1 LGERYQNRIQNK
13 NQMTSHS
20 RHSPFQARFGLVGA
34 FLLAALAMIYLSYA
48 LPRLLPG
55 DFVTAMYGS
64 SQVTLSAEDEAELRV
79 YYTQEGGFVSYLLK
93 LATLDWGYSYAFLR
107 PVSALFFEALPWSL
121 LLLGS
126 AHLLSMLIGL
136 VTGVEAA
143 WRRGRVLE
151 KGMVGGMTVLEGIP
165 EISTGVLL
173 LLLFAL
179 RFPWFPAAGAETAYA
194 QISFLGRL
202 ANIGHHLVLPLATL
216 TLAYFPGNFLLTRN
230 SMMLVLGADYM
241 TTAKAKGLPPRR
253 IRYAHGARNALL
265 PLVTRFGLRF
275 AFMITGAL
283 VVERI
288 YAYPGLGTLLFN
300 AIQARDLPVIQGVVL
315 MSSLMVLA
323 IILGLD
329 LFYRFIDPR
338 IDHAH
343 SF

>member
-1 LGERYQNRIQNK
+1 L
-13 NQMTSHS
+13 
-20 RHSPFQARFGLVGA
+20 PARLGLVGT

-64 SQVTLSAEDEAELRV
+64 SHVTLSAEDEAELRA
-79 YYTQEGGFVSYLLK
+79 YYAQDGNFLSYLFK
-93 LATLDWGYSYAFLR
+93 VATLDWGYSYAFLR
-107 PVSALFFEALPWSL
+107 PVSELFFQALPWSL
-121 LLLGS
+121 LLLGT
-126 AHLLSMLIGL
+126 AHLFSMLIGF
-136 VTGVEAA
+136 VAGVEAA
-143 WRRGRVLE
+143 WRRGRLLE

-165 EISTGVLL
+165 EICTGVLL

-179 RFPWFPAAGAETAYA
+179 RLPWFPAAGAETAYA
-194 QISFLGRL
+194 EISFWGRL
-202 ANIGHHLVLPLATL
+202 VNIGHHLALPLATL

-230 SMMLVLGADYM
+230 SMMMVLRADYM

-253 IRYAHGARNALL
+253 IRYGHGARNALL

-315 MSSLMVLA
+315 ISSLMVLA

-329 LFYRFIDPR
+329 LVYRFIDPR

-343 SF
+343 SL